1 MIQVILAVTND
12 IVADNRLHK
21 VATTL
26 KENGY
31 LVTIVGRKFS
41 YSENLFSRPYKTRR
55 FRLWFNRTVLFYAN
69 FNLRLLIYLLR
80 VPVDIIVANDLDTI
94 PACWLASRLR
104 RKVLVFDSHELFTEV
119 PELVDRPLVKGVW
132 RIHERLLLKNVKLGY
147 TVSKPI
153 QQYYK
158 KQYGHD
164 YELIKNVGLFRFE
177 NKVEPEGDKKVII
190 YQGAVN
196 KGRGLELMFEA
207 ITHLDSY
214 VLWIVGD
221 GDIMDELK
229 DLADK
234 LSLHDKVVFIGR
246 VPLDIVKKYTNQA
259 QLGFSLEEDM
269 GLNYRY
275 ALPNKLFDYVQAR
288 IPVIVSNLPEM
299 KNLVET
305 FKIGAV
311 LENRDPYKLAMLV
324 KELVDNE
331 EGKGDLNRNLEL
343 AARELC
349 WQREEEKIILLY
361 RRASELIRQHNA

>member
-21 VATTL
+21 VASTL
-26 KENGY
+26 KNNGY

-41 YSENLFSRPYKTRR
+41 FSENLFSRPYKTRR
-55 FRLWFNRTVLFYAN
+55 FKLWFNRTFLFYAN
-69 FNLRLLIYLLR
+69 YNLRLLVYLLK

-104 RKVLVFDSHELFTEV
+104 RKVLIFDSHELFTEV
-119 PELVDRPLVKGVW
+119 PELIDKPIIKGVW
-132 RIHERLLLKNVKLGY
+132 RIHERLLLRKIKLGY
-147 TVSKPI
+147 TVSEPI

-164 YELIKNVGLFRFE
+164 YELIKNVGFFRFE
-177 NKVEPEGDKKVII
+177 SNTHLKNDKKVIV

-196 KGRGLELMFEA
+196 KGRGLELMFQA
-207 ITHLDSY
+207 MRHLDGY
-214 VLWIVGD
+214 VLWIVGN

-229 DLADK
+229 ELADK
-234 LSLHDKVVFIGR
+234 LFLHDKVVFIGR

-259 QLGFSLEEDM
+259 QIGFSLEEDM

-288 IPVIVSNLPEM
+288 IPVIVSDLPEM

-305 FKIGAV
+305 YKIGSV
-311 LENRDPYKLAMLV
+311 LEDRNPEKLAMLV
-324 KELVDNE
+324 KKLVDNK
-331 EGKGDLNRNLEL
+331 KGSEDLKRNLEL

-361 RRASELIRQHNA
+361 RKASESILQRNA